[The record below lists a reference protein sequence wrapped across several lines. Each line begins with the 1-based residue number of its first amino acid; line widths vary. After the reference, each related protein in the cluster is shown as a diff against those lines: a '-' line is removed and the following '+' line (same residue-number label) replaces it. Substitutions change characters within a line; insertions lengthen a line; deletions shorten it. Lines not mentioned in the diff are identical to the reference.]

1 MRKLVLASLTMVLTV
16 GLTLAGEVVFVKFDA
31 EKKALTVKEGE
42 TVATYTI
49 TDDTKVKRGDKDA
62 KLENVV
68 KYFSEKAKE
77 GAKFEITV
85 DKDKKTLTEIKLP
98 GKK

>member
-1 MRKLVLASLTMVLTV
+1 MLAGFALVVTF
-16 GLTLAGEVVFVKFDA
+16 GLTLAGEVEFLKYDK
-31 EKKALTVKEGE
+31 EKKELTVKEDGKE
-42 TVATYTI
+42 ATYKI

-62 KLENVV
+62 KLPNILKFFE
-68 KYFSEKAKE
+68 EKAKE

-85 DKDKKTLTEIKLP
+85 DKDKKAIIELKLP